1 MKPKKIIEERERG
14 RKRIGGKEGGLS
26 LNGMHWHNSIAV
38 NLNPDHVAII
48 FIFIFIFKCI
58 L

>member
-14 RKRIGGKEGGLS
+14 RKRIGGKEEGLS

-48 FIFIFIFKCI
+48 FIFIFKCI